1 MSYQPLDQTS
11 SVYVPHDDLLPDSR
25 HGKLVLRRENDV
37 VGVVELLA
45 DVSHSIWELQC
56 NAPAGIFVFTSVC
69 EMCLKIKVSAPL
81 KVTLARDAPRSSNQ
95 QQKFV
100 SKSLKDFYFSS

>member
-1 MSYQPLDQTS
+1 MVRFKIRAEKRNLEVSYQPLDQTS

-56 NAPAGIFVFTSVC
+56 NAPTGIFVCTSVC
-69 EMCLKIKVSAPL
+69 ESGVVKCLCK
-81 KVTLARDAPRSSNQ
+81 
-95 QQKFV
+95 
-100 SKSLKDFYFSS
+100 

>member
-1 MSYQPLDQTS
+1 MSYQPFHQTPC
-11 SVYVPHDDLLPDSR
+11 VHVPHDDLLSDAG
-25 HGKLVLRRENDV
+25 HGQLVARRENDV